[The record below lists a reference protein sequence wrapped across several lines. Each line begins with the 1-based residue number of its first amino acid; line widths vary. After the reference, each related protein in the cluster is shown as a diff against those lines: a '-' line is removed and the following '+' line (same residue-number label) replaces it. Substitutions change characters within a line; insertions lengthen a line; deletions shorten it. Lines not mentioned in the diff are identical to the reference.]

1 LISARNRFPGRVK
14 KIVTGELIGRVKV
27 QVKIP
32 IKITCVIT
40 REAVDELKIKEGD
53 EVTVFVKATEVM
65 ILK

>member
-1 LISARNRFPGRVK
+1 MISARNKFNG
-14 KIVTGELIGRVKV
+14 KIKSIDLQDLIGKVKV
-27 QVKIP
+27 RVEPP

-40 REAVDELKIKEGD
+40 REAIDELKIKKGD

>member
-1 LISARNRFPGRVK
+1 MISARNRFPGRVK
-14 KIVTGELIGRVKV
+14 KIVAGELIGRVKV
-27 QVKIP
+27 QINSPV
-32 IKITCVIT
+32 KITCVIT